1 MLIMRMF
8 TFYFL
13 ILRNEAMNSIRT
25 ALSAYRHI
33 LAFLSRNLM
42 AQQDQFI
49 QTSPQTNSEV
59 SSENYTSNY
68 VHKKLPF
75 SGRVLLVFAHTEIDC
90 KLQELNSLSD
100 LFNLKIE
107 YANNSFQK
115 KGAYLL
121 TEMVSKETAL
131 KLASRSISIRYAI
144 EVWYVADSYE
154 DLIANINKHLNP
166 EVKSFLSSNT
176 YSFAIR
182 VSAFA
187 KKLTQDYALSIVNK
201 LEVLGC
207 GGTVNLTSPHLLIQ
221 VIEDYGVVPKLA
233 PAKPNRIYIGA
244 MISEGQRRLL
254 YRYSLDKRYFI
265 GNTSLDPEICFL
277 MCNLAKVKKD
287 DVVFDPFVGTGSTLV
302 SCAHLGAYVMGTDI
316 DRKIL
321 HGWSKST
328 RSGQTSR
335 LPDECLRKNL
345 EKYGLDRYYLDL
357 LAADAG

>member
-1 MLIMRMF
+1 
-8 TFYFL
+8 
-13 ILRNEAMNSIRT
+13 MNCIRT
-25 ALSAYRHI
+25 ALSVYRPR

-42 AQQDQFI
+42 AQRDQLI
-49 QTSPQTNSEV
+49 QASPQNNEDI
-59 SSENYTSNY
+59 SSEIHTLNY
-68 VHKKLPF
+68 VHKNLPF
-75 SGRVLLVFAHTEIDC
+75 SGKVLLVFAHTEIDC
-90 KLQELNSLSD
+90 KLQELNSLSN
-100 LFNLKIE
+100 LLNLKIE
-107 YANNSFQK
+107 FANDSFQK

-121 TEMVSKETAL
+121 TEMVSRETAL
-131 KLASRSISIRYAI
+131 KLANRSISIRYAI

-154 DLIANINKHLNP
+154 DLIVNINSHLDP
-166 EVKSFLSSNT
+166 EVKSFLSGNT
-176 YSFAIR
+176 YSYAIR

-187 KKLTQDYALSIVNK
+187 KKLPQDYTLSIVNK
-201 LEVLGC
+201 LEVLEC
-207 GGTVNLTSPHLLIQ
+207 GGTVNLTTPQLLIQ
-221 VIEDYGVVPKLA
+221 VIEDYGVDPKLA
-233 PAKPNRIYIGA
+233 PAKPNRIYIGV

-254 YRYSLDKRYFI
+254 DRYSLDKRYFI

-277 MCNLAKVKKD
+277 MCNLAKVRKG

-302 SCAHLGAYVMGTDI
+302 SSAHMGAYVMGTDI

-328 RSGQTSR
+328 RSGQANR